1 MANKEGGIL
10 HPVVTLTT
18 DMGQR
23 DYYVAQLKGMVL
35 SALSDVQII
44 DITHEIKSFDIVE
57 GAFIFKN
64 CWKYFPEKTIHV
76 LYINDLDV
84 EDLKIIAVQY
94 QDHYF
99 IGPDN
104 GIFSLIFEEDAPLKI
119 YHLKTK
125 NGSFNSFK
133 IAISKAI
140 KHIAAGTAFSKLGR
154 KVKMPVKRIT
164 LQPVTGLNQIN
175 GTVIHIDKY
184 GNAIVNITHSLFKKI
199 GKQRPFELSF
209 KGHKSMTRLS
219 NNYCQ
224 VATGETVCFFNEQ
237 GFLEVAVN
245 KGNAATLLSIEK
257 EDNVHIMF
265 FDHSALEKN
274 KK

>member
-1 MANKEGGIL
+1 MANKEGSIL
-10 HPVVTLTT
+10 QTVVTLTT
-18 DMGQR
+18 DMGSR

-35 SALSDVQII
+35 SAVDRVQVIDV
-44 DITHEIKSFDIVE
+44 THEIKSFDIVE
-57 GAFIFKN
+57 GAFVFKN
-64 CWKYFPEKTIHV
+64 CWKYFPEKSIHV
-76 LYINDLDV
+76 LYVNDLDV
-84 EDLKIIAVQY
+84 EDLKIVAVQY
-94 QDHYF
+94 QNHYF

-104 GIFSLIFEEDAPLKI
+104 GIFSLIFDEEEALKI

-140 KHIAAGTAFSKLGR
+140 KHIVDGVAFSKLGK
-154 KVKMPVKRIT
+154 KVKEPVKRIT
-164 LQPVTGLNQIN
+164 LQAVTGLNQIN

-184 GNAIVNITHSLFKKI
+184 GNAIINITHSLFKKI
-199 GKQRPFELSF
+199 GKGRPFELSF
-209 KGHKSMTRLS
+209 KGHKSMTELS

-224 VATGETVCFFNEQ
+224 VPTGETVCFFNEQ

-245 KGNAATLLSIEK
+245 KGNASTLLSIEK

-265 FDHSALEKN
+265 FE
-274 KK
+274 